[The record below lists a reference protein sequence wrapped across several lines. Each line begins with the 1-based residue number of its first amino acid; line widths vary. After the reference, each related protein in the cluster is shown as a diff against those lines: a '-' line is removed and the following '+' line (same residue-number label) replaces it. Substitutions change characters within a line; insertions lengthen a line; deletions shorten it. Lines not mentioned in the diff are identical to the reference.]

1 MSKKQLW
8 YTRRDMEIR
17 GPFPAGMVT
26 RYILL
31 GRILETDQLST
42 DQVSWRPVS
51 DLPELIPEE
60 LKLDLTNPENR
71 EKLRIARMREDER
84 GTDDRRSENES
95 SNTENSVYVKR
106 GNDRRKTEPMDVM
119 RHREIKTQLL
129 TSLREKQQKHYI
141 PRMLGILMA
150 ISAIIATVWWY
161 G

>member
-106 GNDRRKTEPMDVM
+106 GNDRRKAEPMDVM